1 LQENNNVLE
10 KEREFYF
17 MKLQYIEQCIKLNGL
32 DENVLGNGVLQIM
45 YAGEED
51 QVAVN
56 EETGDIELIAE
67 GEQ

>member
-1 LQENNNVLE
+1 
-10 KEREFYF
+10 
-17 MKLQYIEQCIKLNGL
+17 
-32 DENVLGNGVLQIM
+32 M

-67 GEQ
+67 GEQEPKIYSLKGEASEQIPASSNDAME